1 MVYLF
6 LRAAF
11 LAGDAGRGALIAS
24 AGALG
29 AGDLILPNEPT
40 EANGK
45 VYEGHE
51 KMEPPNSLPP
61 VRCTGRAW
69 FFFTLKI

>member
-1 MVYLF
+1 
-6 LRAAF
+6 
-11 LAGDAGRGALIAS
+11 
-24 AGALG
+24 LG